1 MARFSICSKFH
12 STIGFNG
19 VTPFYTTAG
28 SDLSVYSRQSRNS
41 YRLFTFAG
49 LIAPVNCRFAN
60 NKCVNDYILYVHT
73 SIKTSN
79 EAWSTTIINKP
90 QSWIFKLVCNS
101 RHLLPLAP
109 KCRHFHRKQSQEVG
123 GKGRFGGTTQTTT
136 HFGSTLPQEHL
147 QCSCSALV
155 LQPWLQQVYGVCHWG
170 DCLGLKCAVFCPKY
184 GTGWKRRVFTRPVC
198 TQLQNIVLLLDVQED
213 SSIACDP

>member
-1 MARFSICSKFH
+1 MARFSNCFKFH

-19 VTPFYTTAG
+19 VTPVYTTAG

-49 LIAPVNCRFAN
+49 LIAPVNCIFAN

-101 RHLLPLAP
+101 RHLLPLAR
-109 KCRHFHRKQSQEVG
+109 KCRHFHRKQRQEVG
-123 GKGRFGGTTQTTT
+123 ERADLGGP
-136 HFGSTLPQEHL
+136 HRLPHIL
-147 QCSCSALV
+147 GA
-155 LQPWLQQVYGVCHWG
+155 P
-170 DCLGLKCAVFCPKY
+170 CLPTAA
-184 GTGWKRRVFTRPVC
+184 
-198 TQLQNIVLLLDVQED
+198 VLLCSNHGCSRFMGFATGVTG
-213 SSIACDP
+213 SG